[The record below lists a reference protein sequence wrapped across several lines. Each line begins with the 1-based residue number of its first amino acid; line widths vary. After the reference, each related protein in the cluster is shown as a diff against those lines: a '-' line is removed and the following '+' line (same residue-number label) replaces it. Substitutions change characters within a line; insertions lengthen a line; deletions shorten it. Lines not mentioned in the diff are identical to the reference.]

1 MRPKGRSPT
10 PIRVW
15 TDPSCPWAWE
25 TAKWLIALRD
35 RGVVTLTWSL
45 FSLEINATPAGA
57 PFADAAPRH
66 GPSLA
71 ALALARREGGQ
82 AMFERMYLAFG
93 TLVHEDRRDMSADRL
108 AKAGVEIGV
117 PDIPDAL
124 QPDLGDEI
132 IREYAAARQ
141 LDVFG
146 VPTLQIKDERV
157 VYGPIVASGP
167 TDDEDALALWDDV
180 RRFSAREDLFE
191 LKRWPR
197 HTNPSQPRTRAP
209 REQRK

>member
-1 MRPKGRSPT
+1 
-10 PIRVW
+10 
-15 TDPSCPWAWE
+15 
-25 TAKWLIALRD
+25 
-35 RGVVTLTWSL
+35 
-45 FSLEINATPAGA
+45 
-57 PFADAAPRH
+57 
-66 GPSLA
+66 
-71 ALALARREGGQ
+71 
-82 AMFERMYLAFG
+82 MFERLYLAFG

-108 AKAGVEIGV
+108 AKAAVEIGV

-157 VYGPIVASGP
+157 VYGPIVASAP
-167 TDDEDALALWDDV
+167 TDDDDALALWDDV

-197 HTNPSQPRTRAP
+197 HTNPSQSLTKAP